1 MAENRVNAE
10 VGFSVVE
17 SDSSLSKISEQ
28 ISKINAESQK
38 LAQSLNVVENAVKQF
53 GVQGVKSQQDYSN
66 AIKKT
71 KSQITEEAKQQTKST
86 QDVVN
91 KNRAEYQKDVDNNR
105 AANEMKIQDNRAA
118 SEKLVQEEKR
128 KAEAFKTE
136 QVKLRNEERLIYKQ
150 KLADLSQSLAE
161 QRRLTKANTE
171 YAELQYRQQLD
182 SFQDM
187 VSKMKKDVNSLSKI
201 TNMGTKSSGNSLSGQ
216 MGRAIANAGLTVTGI
231 RAVVNQFANVSSE
244 IVEIEKNVINIQRIM
259 GDNSEKL
266 SNDLLNTAIETAKA
280 TATQVTDVQEIQS
293 A

>member
-17 SDSSLSKISEQ
+17 TDNGLSNIVNQ
-28 ISKINAESQK
+28 ISKINAASQN
-38 LAQSLNVVENAVKQF
+38 LAQSLNIVENAVKQF

-71 KSQITEEAKQQTKST
+71 KGQISEEAKQQTKST
-86 QDVVN
+86 QDMVN

-105 AANEMKIQDNRAA
+105 AAAEMKVQDNRAA
-118 SEKLVQEEKR
+118 TEKIIQEEKR
-128 KAEAFKTE
+128 LTESHKTE
-136 QVKLRNEERLIYKQ
+136 QLKIRNEDKLTYQQQLFEQKQ
-150 KLADLSQSLAE
+150 AQAE
-161 QRRLTKANTE
+161 LKRIEKANTE
-171 YAELQYRQQLD
+171 YAEMQYKQRLD

-244 IVEIEKNVINIQRIM
+244 VVEIEKNVINIQRIM
-259 GDNSEKL
+259 GDNSEQL

-280 TATQVTDVQEIQS
+280 TATQITDVQEIQS